1 MEYNN
6 QSKIGINAII
16 TIGIKNFT
24 LDNLSLYTNKNEA
37 SMDKAITVPSNF
49 IRVRKIMLNN
59 IIIRFSK
66 EGLFFFLYLFQRNFL
81 IVL

>member
-1 MEYNN
+1 M
-6 QSKIGINAII
+6 NAII
-16 TIGIKNFT
+16 TIGIKTFT

-37 SMDKAITVPSNF
+37 NIDKAITEPSNF

-66 EGLFFFLYLFQRNFL
+66 EGLFFFFYIYFKEIF
-81 IVL
+81 